1 MKAHPKPIRA
11 LTVASVLA
19 PLAIAFLAMIAAYA
33 GLPRSAGFDVAWT
46 FAALG
51 ALAGMVHA
59 RGRAQHAN
67 RVRWTLWA
75 IAAGC
80 WLVGQLGWDLFGVIG
95 FPSSPN
101 VADFGWYGFAL
112 LVMASMLRLPRSPRA
127 VRVVFAFESLP
138 LIAAAVALSL
148 AMEWSRAGASG
159 LALAP
164 KLAAIAYP
172 VLYISA
178 AVLTLQATASGC
190 LRGMRSTSLRLVLA
204 GLAAQA
210 LAFSLWTSQLL
221 QGTYSPG
228 HSILDPLWVLGL
240 TAIGIGG
247 LLAAVKPEPEARF
260 QEPDSKGVVL
270 PAGMFMVLLVAL
282 VTSRL
287 IDAPAGETITLEAG
301 LMFCGAALIARS
313 ALLGR
318 HAHVLLS
325 RERVAMAQLAQ
336 RESELAKLNQQLV
349 EDSRRDALTGIGNRR
364 ALADDL
370 PLLEALHRDGQEMFA
385 LALCDV
391 DHFKSYNDKI
401 GHLAGDQALRMI
413 ASIARGALRESDA
426 AYRFGGEELLLV
438 LRNVS
443 ESEATRVA
451 ERVRAAVARAALPHP
466 DGEDGVLTVSIG
478 VACADEDPGQLLAR
492 ADAALYQAKRLGRNR
507 VISSDHA
514 GPAPTPAWQ
523 RTQTSEDP
531 VPRQLRSMLAVSR
544 AAAAREAGPMPVLE
558 ALAEAIHTELSFQV
572 VAVNLREGSGDT
584 FRVVLVLGD
593 QEARSALLGTTNSLA
608 EWEGLLAVGDTVHGA
623 AWLAA
628 GSYDYEMEG
637 PVWTPPEVA
646 SLFPDAWHP
655 EDMLLLPLRAS
666 SGELLGI
673 VSVDQ
678 PVLGRRPSEAEIGV
692 LMAVVDHAG
701 LALDQAQREEQAI
714 TQQSDELRLAAVML
728 LAETLDL
735 RDPSTALHS
744 TTVGQFAR
752 ATARQLGL
760 GPDHVLRVHAAGVL
774 HDLGKLGIADAILYK
789 PGPLDDSEWREMK
802 RHPDLGARILEH
814 AGMHDIASWVRAH
827 HERVDGGGY
836 PAGLSGDQISLEARI
851 LAVADA
857 YEAMITDRPYRAG
870 MLSELA
876 RAELRRCAGTQ
887 FDAHVVDAFLRAVP
901 VSPAAY
907 PSQTSARVAAL

>member
-1 MKAHPKPIRA
+1 MEVHTKPIRA
-11 LTVASVLA
+11 LTLASVLA
-19 PLAIAFLAMIAAYA
+19 PLAIAFLAMVAAYA
-33 GLPRSAGFDVAWT
+33 GLPRSASFDVAWT
-46 FAALG
+46 FAAVG
-51 ALAGMVHA
+51 ALAGVVHA
-59 RGRAQHAN
+59 RGRAQTAN
-67 RVRWTLWA
+67 RARWTLWA
-75 IAAGC
+75 IAAAC
-80 WLVGQLGWDLFGVIG
+80 WLIGQLGWDVFGVIG

-101 VADFGWYGFAL
+101 VADFGWYAFAL

-127 VRVVFAFESLP
+127 VQVVFAFESLP

-148 AMEWSRAGASG
+148 AMEWSRAGASE

-178 AVLTLQATASGC
+178 AVLTLQAMASGS
-190 LRGMRSTSLRLVLA
+190 LRGLRTMSLRLVLV
-204 GLAAQA
+204 GLGAQA

-228 HSILDPLWVLGL
+228 HTLLDPLWVLGL

-247 LLAAVKPEPEARF
+247 VLAARTPEPVARF
-260 QEPDSKGVVL
+260 EEPSSKGIVL
-270 PAGMFMVLLVAL
+270 PAGMFLVLLVAL

-318 HAHVLLS
+318 YMHVSLS
-325 RERVAMAQLAQ
+325 RERAAMAQLAE
-336 RESELAKLNQQLV
+336 RESELAKLNHQLI
-349 EDSRRDALTGIGNRR
+349 EDSRRDPLTGIGNRR

-370 PLLEALHRDGQEMFA
+370 PLLEAIHRDRTETFA
-385 LALCDV
+385 FALCDV
-391 DHFKSYNDKI
+391 DHFKSYNDRI

-438 LRNVS
+438 LRDVS
-443 ESEATRVA
+443 DAEAVQVA
-451 ERVRAAVARAALPHP
+451 ERVRFAVERAAFVHP
-466 DGEDGVLTVSIG
+466 EGEDGVLTVSIG
-478 VACADEDPGQLLAR
+478 VACSDEDPGQLLSM
-492 ADAALYQAKRLGRNR
+492 ADAALYQAKHLGRNR
-507 VISSDHA
+507 VISSSESDST
-514 GPAPTPAWQ
+514 PTPIWQ
-523 RTQTSEDP
+523 RPQTTEEP
-531 VPRQLRSMLAVSR
+531 VARHLRSMLAVSR
-544 AAAAREAGPMPVLE
+544 AAAEREGPMPVLE

-572 VAVNLREGSGDT
+572 VAVNLREECGDL
-584 FRVVLVLGD
+584 FHVVLVLGD
-593 QEARSALLGTTNSLA
+593 HEARCALLGSTNTLA
-608 EWEGLLAVGDTVHGA
+608 EWEGLFAAGENVHGA
-623 AWLAA
+623 AWLPA

-637 PVWTPPEVA
+637 AVWTPPEVA

-666 SGELLGI
+666 TGELLGI

-692 LMAVVDHAG
+692 LTAVVAHAG
-701 LALDQAQREEQAI
+701 LALDQTHREEQAI
-714 TQQSDELRLAAVML
+714 RDQSDELRLAAVML

-744 TTVGQFAR
+744 TTVGRFAR
-752 ATARQLGL
+752 ETALALGL
-760 GPDHVLRVHAAGVL
+760 PPDHVARVHAAGVL
-774 HDLGKLGIADAILYK
+774 HDLGKLGIADAILHK
-789 PGPLDDSEWREMK
+789 PGPLDDGEWREMR
-802 RHPDLGARILEH
+802 RHPEIGARILEH
-814 AGMHDIASWVRAH
+814 AGMYDIADWVRAH
-827 HERVDGGGY
+827 HERVDGEGY
-836 PAGLSGDQISLEARI
+836 PAGLRGSEISLEARV

-857 YEAMITDRPYRAG
+857 YEAMITDRPYRPG
-870 MLSELA
+870 MASELA

-887 FDAHVVDAFLRAVP
+887 FDARVVDAFLGAVP
-901 VSPAAY
+901 VVPQAY
-907 PSQTSARVAAL
+907 DGHATAKVAAL